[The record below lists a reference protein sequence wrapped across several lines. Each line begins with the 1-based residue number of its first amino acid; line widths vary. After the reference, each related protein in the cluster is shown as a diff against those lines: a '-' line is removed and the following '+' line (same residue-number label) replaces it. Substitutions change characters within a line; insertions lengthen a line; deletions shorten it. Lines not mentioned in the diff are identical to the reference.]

1 VSPSS
6 TLGGVDGGKPEQAEI
21 RIHRPAN
28 RKSLASHRAT
38 SGTNWKPIAI
48 LLAILLA
55 AVLIFAALL
64 VAGLVDLGFSL
75 F

>member
-1 VSPSS
+1 VRLSA
-6 TLGGVDGGKPEQAEI
+6 GRNGVDGGKREQAEI

-28 RKSLASHRAT
+28 RKSLASHRET
-38 SGTNWKPIAI
+38 SGTIWKPIAI
-48 LLAILLA
+48 LLAILLV
-55 AVLIFAALL
+55 AVLIFATLL